1 VQAHPVPG
9 EAFSCDGE
17 WHTQTFTVDTQEQ
30 GFGELEQGQAWVQ
43 FCLFGGD
50 GQFASA
56 QRFAAVR

>member
-1 VQAHPVPG
+1 VATRTRPG
-9 EAFSCDGE
+9 GKHE
-17 WHTQTFTVDTQEQ
+17 QTFTVDTQEQ
-30 GFGELEQGQAWVQ
+30 GFGELEKGQAWVQ